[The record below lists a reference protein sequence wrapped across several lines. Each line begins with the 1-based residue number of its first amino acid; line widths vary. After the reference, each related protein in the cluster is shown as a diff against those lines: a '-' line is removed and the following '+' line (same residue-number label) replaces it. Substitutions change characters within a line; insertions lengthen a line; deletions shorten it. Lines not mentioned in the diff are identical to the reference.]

1 MRISAI
7 QNTILIVYGL
17 ILSPLIVNVYMNHIV
32 KTEDH
37 FISVK
42 TEIERIPYS
51 PEAID
56 SLFVEEYRFSCGFKE
71 FLDSLEVCPNDT
83 VYVANLV
90 VGHDRKSLKKVKAVY
105 SKMADKVIADEC
117 LNATSEAL
125 SLDEFENY
133 EFKYLD
139 GSWQFIQRILIKDGF
154 IREVSY
160 LDAG

>member
-90 VGHDRKSLKKVKAVY
+90 VGHDRESLRKVKAVY
-105 SKMADKVIADEC
+105 SKKADKVIADEC